1 MSAMGR
7 KLSFDMFASGQK
19 DIRYKKHFCWRG
31 DGVIHVRTSPRI
43 PITVAPRS
51 QRRIFTQEIL
61 YRLQHARYDL
71 HALAMVP
78 V

>member
-1 MSAMGR
+1 MKHR
-7 KLSFDMFASGQK
+7 TRTYYTDGQK
-19 DIRYKKHFCWRG
+19 DIRYKKHFCWQG
-31 DGVIHVRTSPRI
+31 DGGMHVRSSSRI
-43 PITVAPRS
+43 PITVASRS

-61 YRLQHARYDL
+61 YRLQHARYDS